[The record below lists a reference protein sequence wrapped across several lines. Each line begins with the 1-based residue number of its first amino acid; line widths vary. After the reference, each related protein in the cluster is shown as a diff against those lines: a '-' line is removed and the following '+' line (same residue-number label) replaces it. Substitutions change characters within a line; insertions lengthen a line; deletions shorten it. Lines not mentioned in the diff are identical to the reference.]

1 MKQPVVFDAEKAN
14 KYGLVEALVYQKVK
28 EGANEIP
35 LLKMNLTYVKVA
47 ELEKAINNLVSKG
60 VLFKSGI
67 KITFE
72 EDKTSIPDIKHKY
85 SSDFEEIWKYYNKD
99 KPNKGSKKTAYNR
112 YRKSPLNALPME
124 IQKRIIDEYRG
135 DCSDVKFMK
144 HFATF
149 LSEEVYENYAP
160 SVCELHTKQGVIEG
174 YLMSNIFYY
183 ATNDGRYGNFDLTNK
198 IEHYKR
204 TGILNCK

>member
-1 MKQPVVFDAEKAN
+1 MKRPVVFDADKAN
-14 KYGLVEALVYQKVK
+14 KYGILEALVYQKVK
-28 EGANEIP
+28 EGVNEIP
-35 LLKMNLTYVKVA
+35 LLKMHLTYVKVG
-47 ELEKAINNLVSKG
+47 ELDKAIKNLISKG

-72 EDKTSIPDIKHKY
+72 EDRESIPDIKHSY
-85 SSDFEEIWKYYNKD
+85 SSDFEEIWKHYNQD

-112 YRKSPLNALPME
+112 YNKSAFNSIPLE
-124 IQKRIIDEYRG
+124 IQKRIIDEYKG

-149 LSEEVYENYAP
+149 LSEEIYENYAP
-160 SVCELHTKQGVIEG
+160 SICSLHTKQGVIEG

-183 ATNDGRYGNFDLTNK
+183 VNNNGDYGNFDLTGK
-198 IEHYKR
+198 INSYR
-204 TGILNCK
+204 QSGILTCK